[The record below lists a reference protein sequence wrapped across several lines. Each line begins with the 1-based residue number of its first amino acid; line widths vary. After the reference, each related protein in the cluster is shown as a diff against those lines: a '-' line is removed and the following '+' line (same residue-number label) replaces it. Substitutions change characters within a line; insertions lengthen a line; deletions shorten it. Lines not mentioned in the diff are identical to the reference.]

1 MRTAFTFSPHLG
13 PKFRMVQRMLVGDV
27 AQWLA
32 LYLCFF
38 CACQAL
44 LLGVMLYN
52 GNVVR
57 NPAVVHDGSQTQI
70 VLYVAK
76 LLFEMSINPSTLLLE
91 QSVGGWPGT
100 WDQTP
105 SLSGWLEVGFTWVC
119 LLFWTILGNIVLL
132 NLLIAMMGNTYVE
145 ELQKAES
152 EWRLSFCQ
160 VVLFQEATSGI
171 YLLPLKAFNRNNRPQ
186 NHVRGKLDIRR
197 PNGAKAQVECWFLYV
212 ELTSRG
218 SEAAQ
223 VEIAAWIEKQN
234 EAAKQMW
241 HEDEDEDLT
250 DAPLEVKIGAAIDWK
265 LRPMQQMLETL
276 CQANGVEPVSLSPT
290 PQHISPSRIR
300 PPRRATQAKLVSS
313 RTLPQRATPIRTDDG
328 AAAAVLNGAADLFER
343 RRAAAP
349 FGLDESL
356 RSDDGSAVA
365 GSSQWANEDPL
376 SA

>member
-1 MRTAFTFSPHLG
+1 M
-13 PKFRMVQRMLVGDV
+13 
-27 AQWLA
+27 
-32 LYLCFF
+32 
-38 CACQAL
+38 
-44 LLGVMLYN
+44 
-52 GNVVR
+52 
-57 NPAVVHDGSQTQI
+57 
-70 VLYVAK
+70 
-76 LLFEMSINPSTLLLE
+76 
-91 QSVGGWPGT
+91 
-100 WDQTP
+100 
-105 SLSGWLEVGFTWVC
+105 
-119 LLFWTILGNIVLL
+119 LL

-223 VEIAAWIEKQN
+223 VENAAWIEKQN

-265 LRPMQQMLETL
+265 LRPMQQMLENL
-276 CQANGVEPVSLSPT
+276 CQANGIEPVPVSPAQ
-290 PQHISPSRIR
+290 PLHSSPSRIR
-300 PPRRATQAKLVSS
+300 PPR
-313 RTLPQRATPIRTDDG
+313 PPIRTDDG

-349 FGLDESL
+349 FGELVGP
-356 RSDDGSAVA
+356 DDSAVA
-365 GSSQWANEDPL
+365 GSSQLASEDPL

>member
-1 MRTAFTFSPHLG
+1 M
-13 PKFRMVQRMLVGDV
+13 
-27 AQWLA
+27 
-32 LYLCFF
+32 
-38 CACQAL
+38 
-44 LLGVMLYN
+44 GVMLYN

-223 VEIAAWIEKQN
+223 VENAAWIEKQN